1 MQRRRNIEWKL
12 FAIALVVSGVQSRGL
27 AQMGPVQAVTGMVK
41 LFKEY
46 DLFPNI
52 PQADITKNPLE
63 GSSFASQGPITP
75 VNPLAGQEDQEL
87 HLIQGGNFSSF
98 KDHVLTIVGPLKG
111 TFRGYTFSGKRATI
125 NRVTQVFILQ
135 DDAELIGAGA
145 TVRADEIIVD
155 FQHQTYQAFASQTDL
170 KPSLVGGQLLDDAYA
185 KGQSSRGDNKESFVA
200 FGDITTCD
208 LQKPHY
214 DVRARSIDIRYGK
227 RIILRHLTFDLLG
240 KPLFSLT
247 FISLPLDDRTYQ
259 NLPVFGQNSVEGYYM
274 KANYGIPLKGES
286 TLLTREDY
294 LSKLGIGLGATYLYQ
309 NLKGLRQYAGDIGFY
324 GVSGSRTLDFTA
336 DDAIGLK
343 FGKFQFNGTYQND
356 DYLVAP
362 QSKILN
368 TRALL
373 SVPDRYGL
381 SSFGWNLS
389 ENTAQGFQS
398 TQQSFTISESQNYG
412 FKYGLNSNIT
422 YNDSSSNYTNSQG
435 NNSVDNRSINVG
447 FSATDD
453 LKEATATLNY
463 QKTIPI
469 GTIQNF
475 FTGTQ
480 AAPEL
485 SLSSTST
492 KLFGREFGTNY
503 PFQLQ
508 ASIGEYGDPNSG
520 GEITR
525 DYFAFNFNRQL
536 QDSGNHNS
544 LNITSQFAQGI
555 YSDDTAQYKL
565 GLGLAYNHPLGK
577 DTAFNF
583 NYNYLRPEGFTPLGI
598 DASGKLN
605 LLSFGLTVRP
615 LSDLLFGVQTGYDA
629 IQIEQ
634 HQTPWQVVS
643 LRAEYNVGT
652 WFLVRS
658 LATYDPFVK
667 SWANIRLDFSYKP
680 GATFVGLSARYDAIN
695 HVWGSLN
702 GFVQALKWGRA
713 KIDLLA
719 AFNGFSGRIQSEQLN
734 LVYDLHCAEAVLQL
748 VNNQTGFQNGL
759 SVAFFIRLK
768 ALPFG
773 SIFGAGTRGQPIG
786 LGTGIGY

>member
-1 MQRRRNIEWKL
+1 MICVRSQGLRWG
-12 FAIALVVSGVQSRGL
+12 AVVLAGCSLTSVGL
-27 AQMGPVQAVTGMVK
+27 GQTAPAQAVTQMFK
-41 LFKEY
+41 LFRAY
-46 DLFPNI
+46 DLFPII
-52 PQADITKNPLE
+52 PQIDTNKNPLE
-63 GSSFASQGPITP
+63 SSTFANSGPIAP
-75 VNPLAGQEDQEL
+75 VNPLAGQEDREL
-87 HLIQGGNFSSF
+87 HLIQGGNSSSF
-98 KDHVLTIVGPLKG
+98 KDNILTIVGPVKG
-111 TFRGYTFSGKRATI
+111 TFRGYTFSGKRVTI
-125 NRVTQVFILQ
+125 NRITQVFILQ
-135 DDAELIGAGA
+135 DDAELIGSGA

-155 FQHQTYQAFASQTDL
+155 FVHQSYQAFASNADL
-170 KPSLVGGQLLDDAYA
+170 KPSLVGGQLLDDAYTH
-185 KGQSSRGDNKESFVA
+185 GQSARGDSKESFVA

-214 DVRARSIDIRYGK
+214 DIRARSIDIRYGR
-227 RIILRHLTFDLLG
+227 RITLRHVTVDLLG
-240 KPLFSLT
+240 KKLFSLP
-247 FISLPLDDRTYQ
+247 FLSLPLDDRTYQ
-259 NLPVFGQNSVEGYYM
+259 NLPVFGQNPVEGYYM
-274 KANYGIPLKGES
+274 KTNYGIPLRGDN

-294 LSKLGIGLGATYLYQ
+294 MSKLGIGLGATYLYQ
-309 NLKGLRQYAGDIGFY
+309 NLKGLHQYAGDIGFY
-324 GVSGSRTLDFTA
+324 GVTGSRTLDITA
-336 DDAIGLK
+336 DDAIGLG
-343 FGKFQFNGTYQND
+343 FGKLQINGTYQND

-373 SVPDRYGL
+373 SVPDRYGV

-389 ENTAQGFQS
+389 ENASPGFQS
-398 TQQSFTISESQNYG
+398 NQQTFSLSESQNFG

-422 YNDSSSNYTNSQG
+422 YNDSSSNYTNGSG
-435 NNSVDNRSINVG
+435 NNFVDNRSVNVG
-447 FSATDD
+447 FTATDD
-453 LKEATATLNY
+453 LKEATASLNY
-463 QKTIPI
+463 QKTIPV

-485 SLSSTST
+485 SLTSTST
-492 KLFGREFGTNY
+492 KLFGREFGANY
-503 PFQLQ
+503 PFQVQ

-520 GEITR
+520 GDITR

-536 QDSGNHNS
+536 QDHGNHNS

-565 GLGLAYNHPLGK
+565 GLGLAYTHPLGK
-577 DTAFNF
+577 DTNF
-583 NYNYLRPEGFTPLGI
+583 NLSYNYLRPEGFTPLGI
-598 DASGKLN
+598 DSSGKLN
-605 LLSFGLTVRP
+605 LASMGLTIRP
-615 LSDLLFGVQTGYDA
+615 MSDLLFGVQTGYDA
-629 IQIEQ
+629 IQLEQ

-643 LRAEYNVGT
+643 FRTEYNVGT

-667 SWANIRLDFSYKP
+667 SWANIRFDFSYKP

-719 AFNGFSGRIQSEQLN
+719 AFNGFSGRIQSEQIN
-734 LVYDLHCAEAVLQL
+734 LVYDLHCAEAVLQV

-759 SVAFFIRLK
+759 SLAFFIRLK